1 MTIVD
6 PARQTIIVNH
16 ESSITPALNYR
27 IVFHQFGLLLVVLGG
42 LMLLLAGGGFGAL
55 TWLHS
60 DYDTQARDGLLLA
73 AVTGLAVGGLAW
85 LLTRKGNPY
94 LGRREALLLTSL
106 SWLLG
111 AALGAVPF
119 LHWAR
124 MSPNVDV
131 SHPFRSFWACYFEA
145 MSGLTTTGATVVADV
160 EALPP
165 SLLLWRAMLHWVG
178 GIGIVVLFVAVLP
191 SLGAT
196 GKRLFK
202 SETTG
207 PSKGGIGG
215 RPQVK
220 DTARILWLIYCGIT
234 LVQIAALA
242 LAGMPL
248 FDSVCHT
255 FATVATGGFGTKNAS
270 IAYYH
275 SVPIDVIIT
284 IFMFLCGVNF
294 MLYDRLFRGQWRGV
308 LRDPELRLY
317 FLLIAGGAVIIAI
330 TLMLHGQPIKLVGG
344 GADELTV
351 ANAVRHASFTAAS
364 IQTTTGFGTA
374 DFDYW
379 PFLAKAVLILLM
391 FVGGCAGS
399 TGSGFKVIRFWIVF
413 KVLHREFE
421 KVFRPQIVRPVR
433 IGGAALEDNLK
444 LATMTYVLAYI
455 MIFALGSVAIMMFE
469 QVGSA
474 PGGSNP
480 MPVTYV
486 TAATASLAT
495 LSNVGPGL
503 ALVGPSGNY
512 GFFSTPSL
520 MVMSLLMALGRL
532 EIFAIIVLFMPRF
545 WRGTS

>member
-1 MTIVD
+1 M
-6 PARQTIIVNH
+6 
-16 ESSITPALNYR
+16 NYR
-27 IVFHQFGLLLVVLGG
+27 IVFHQFGLLMIVLGG
-42 LMLLLAGGGFGAL
+42 LMLLLAGGAFGAL

-60 DYDTQARDGLLLA
+60 DYDTHARDGLLLA
-73 AVTGLAVGGLAW
+73 AVTGVLVGGLAW
-85 LLTRKGNPY
+85 LLTRKGNAY

-111 AALGAVPF
+111 AALGAIPF

-124 MSPNVDV
+124 MSPDVDV
-131 SHPFRSFWACYFEA
+131 SHPFRSFWGCYFEA

-165 SLLLWRAMLHWVG
+165 SLLLWRAVLHWVG

-196 GKRLFK
+196 GKRLFN
-202 SETTG
+202 SEATG
-207 PSKGGIGG
+207 PSKGGV
-215 RPQVK
+215 RPQIK
-220 DTARILWLIYCGIT
+220 DTARILWLIYCSIT
-234 LVQIAALA
+234 FLEISALA

-248 FDSVCHT
+248 FDSVCHS
-255 FATVATGGFGTKNAS
+255 FATVATGGFGTKNSS
-270 IAYYH
+270 ISYYH
-275 SVPIDVIIT
+275 SVSIDVIII
-284 IFMFLCGVNF
+284 IFMFLCGTNF
-294 MLYDRLFRGQWRGV
+294 GLYDRLVRGQWRRV
-308 LRDPELRLY
+308 YRDPEFRLY
-317 FLLIAGGAVIIAI
+317 FLLMAGGALLIML
-330 TLMLHGQPIKLVGG
+330 TLLLRGQPIRMVGG
-344 GADELTV
+344 GEDELTV
-351 ANAVRHASFTAAS
+351 GNALRHATFTAAS
-364 IQTTTGFGTA
+364 LQTTTGFGTA

-379 PFLAKAVLILLM
+379 PFLAKAVLLLLM

-433 IGGAALEDNLK
+433 IAGAALEDDLK
-444 LATMTYVLAYI
+444 LATLAYVLAYI

-474 PGGSNP
+474 PSGANALQ
-480 MPVTYV
+480 VNYT